1 MAYVRDNITHSTGI
15 DDKVVFSQS
24 LHTWNPKYAPMVGA
38 DESKITM
45 NPLSFK
51 IAMSSATSEIARFSE
66 KVNLTGIST
75 IKLKANS
82 HANYAASMFVSE
94 NGSNIVKSVA
104 VDQVTP
110 TEFTLDVSDLTGEY
124 YICFSAFILF
134 IYEVTLE

>member
-1 MAYVRDNITHSTGI
+1 MAYVRDNIIHSTGL
-15 DDKVVFSQS
+15 DDKVIFSQT
-24 LHTWNPKYAPMVGA
+24 LYTWNPKYAPMVGA
-38 DESKITM
+38 TGKVTL
-45 NPLSFK
+45 NPLTFT
-51 IAMSSATSEIARFSE
+51 IAMSDSQSNVARFSE

-75 IKLKANS
+75 IKLKANRNG
-82 HANYAASMFVSE
+82 NYAASMFVSE

-104 VDQVTP
+104 VDQTTP